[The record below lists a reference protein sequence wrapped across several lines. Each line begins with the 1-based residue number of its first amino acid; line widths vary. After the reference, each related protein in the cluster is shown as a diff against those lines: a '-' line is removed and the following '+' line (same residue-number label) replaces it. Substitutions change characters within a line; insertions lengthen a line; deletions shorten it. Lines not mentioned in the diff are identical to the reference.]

1 MKRFAMMFCTAI
13 LLGNFGFPDTSAAF
27 SPLHF
32 IMIEHIKK
40 CPACDLSGTYLVK
53 ADLNGATWTNGSKCK
68 DRSIGQYNK

>member
-1 MKRFAMMFCTAI
+1 MFCTAI

-40 CPACDLSGTYLVK
+40 CPACDLSGAYLVK
-53 ADLNGATWTNGSKCK
+53 ADLNGAMNTPIWKLK
-68 DRSIGQYNK
+68 IFRPH